1 MAVLAFDVV
10 HDETLAAELGF
21 LYRPLDEV
29 LDAADFITIH
39 VPLLPTTRHLIDAR
53 ALALVK
59 PGAIL
64 VNTSRGAI
72 VDTGALKEALASGQL
87 RGAGL
92 DVLED
97 ERKIYHD
104 FGDLNVVV
112 TPHLGWYTEE
122 ARDRI
127 LQVALNDVQS
137 WLQGQ
142 PVNRVV

>member
-10 HDETLAAELGF
+10 QDDALAAELGF
-21 LYRPLDEV
+21 LYRPLDE
-29 LDAADFITIH
+29 LLGASDFITIH
-39 VPLLPTTRHLIDAR
+39 VPLLPATRHLIDAR

-72 VDTGALKEALASGQL
+72 VDTGALREALASGRL

-97 ERKIYHD
+97 ERTVYHD

-112 TPHLGWYTEE
+112 TPHLGWYTDE

-127 LQVALNDVQS
+127 LQVSLDERARLAA
-137 WLQGQ
+137 GQ
-142 PVNRVV
+142 PINRIA

>member
-1 MAVLAFDVV
+1 VLAFDVV
-10 HDETLAAELGF
+10 HDDALAAELGF
-21 LYRPLDEV
+21 VYRALEEV

-39 VPLLPTTRHLIDAR
+39 VPLLPATRHLIDAKT
-53 ALALVK
+53 LALVK

-64 VNTSRGAI
+64 VNTSRGTI
-72 VDTGALKEALASGQL
+72 VDTGALRGALASGRL

-97 ERKIYHD
+97 ERTAYYD

-127 LQVALNDVQS
+127 LQVALNDVQA

-142 PVNRVV
+142 PINRVD